1 MIEEEFDKLLAKE
14 WIEEEK
20 ELIEKIRAGLVYYKR
35 LIPKSLT
42 NDVIAALQLCNK
54 LKDKLADLESNVLK
68 E

>member
-14 WIEEEK
+14 WIDDEK
-20 ELIEKIRAGLVYYKR
+20 ELIEKIKAGLVYYKR

-54 LKDKLADLESNVLK
+54 LKDKLQELESNVLM

>member
-14 WIEEEK
+14 WIQEEK

-54 LKDKLADLESNVLK
+54 LKDKLTDLESNVLK